1 METPAR
7 EVDALSTNI
16 DKSCLEGFV
25 ITTIPHRFF
34 SGVTKILRKK
44 TFWTLHTNPQPRL
57 PMLNIQ
63 QTIHANAILQRGEGR
78 GEGKVK

>member
-25 ITTIPHRFF
+25 ITTILHRFF
-34 SGVTKILRKK
+34 SGVNKILRKK
-44 TFWTLHTNPQPRL
+44 LSGRYTPIPNPAYQC
-57 PMLNIQ
+57 
-63 QTIHANAILQRGEGR
+63 
-78 GEGKVK
+78 